1 MRLENAA
8 WQGDEE
14 ALRYGENERL
24 YGIQS
29 FETKKQRIKSFL
41 LFKILMWLFEKGKRT
56 QCDTAEPKN

>member
-29 FETKKQRIKSFL
+29 FETNKKTNESFL
-41 LFKILMWLFEKGKRT
+41 VDIHVTF
-56 QCDTAEPKN
+56 